1 MKLTLVGAGST
12 YTPELVDGLIR
23 RRQDLPVETL
33 SLMDI
38 DKERLTTVGSFVKRM
53 VDASGESL
61 NIEMHTQS
69 CDAIVGADF
78 VVTQIRVGGQLW
90 RDLDCKLAM
99 EHGLIGQETTGFA
112 GFAKAIR
119 TIPPILEICKT
130 MREAAPDAWLINF
143 TNPSGIITEA
153 IARHGRVRAIGL
165 CNVPINMKLEAA
177 RALGVPANEISLDY
191 IGLNHLSWIRKVHW
205 LGRDVTD
212 QALAIAASSM
222 QKNISGTPATPK
234 LAEALSMVPS
244 PYLKYFYR
252 PDASI
257 AEQKSS
263 PKTRAEEV
271 MEIEAELMRIYKDPA
286 VVSKPP
292 ALAKRGGA
300 HYSTVSIDIM
310 SSVYN
315 DSGKVEI
322 VDIPHAGA
330 VDGFPASSVMEI
342 PAVIDATGAHPIHI
356 GSIEPE
362 IRGLMHQVKAYE
374 ELTIEA
380 AVTHS
385 YNRALLAL
393 INNPL
398 VQDAGKAERLLDAL
412 VESKRASLR

>member
-205 LGRDVTD
+205 LGKDVTD
-212 QALAIAASSM
+212 QALTIAASSM

-252 PDASI
+252 PDDSI

-271 MEIEAELMRIYKDPA
+271 MEIEAEL
-286 VVSKPP
+286 
-292 ALAKRGGA
+292 
-300 HYSTVSIDIM
+300 
-310 SSVYN
+310 
-315 DSGKVEI
+315 
-322 VDIPHAGA
+322 
-330 VDGFPASSVMEI
+330 
-342 PAVIDATGAHPIHI
+342 
-356 GSIEPE
+356 
-362 IRGLMHQVKAYE
+362 
-374 ELTIEA
+374 
-380 AVTHS
+380 
-385 YNRALLAL
+385 
-393 INNPL
+393 
-398 VQDAGKAERLLDAL
+398 
-412 VESKRASLR
+412 